1 MAAGIFNEFIIEKG
15 ATFSEVLEYLDGNGT
30 GIDLSSYTLRGKIKR
45 KVSDTNALCS
55 FTFTLANQGTNPGR
69 FTVSLTATQTAS
81 LPWNQDVYGAQKDT
95 LVYYD
100 IEAVLGAQVDR
111 ILQGTINLNPEV
123 TT

>member
-1 MAAGIFNEFIIEKG
+1 MAAGIFNDFIIEKG
-15 ATFSEVLEYLDGNGT
+15 ATFAEVLEYTDGNGV
-30 GIDLSSYTLRGKIKR
+30 GINLSSYTLRGKIKKR
-45 KVSDTNALCS
+45 VADATALCS
-55 FTFTLANQGTNPGR
+55 FTFTLADQNTNPGR
-69 FTVSLTATQTAS
+69 FTISLTATQTAA

-111 ILQGTINLNPEV
+111 LLQGSINLNPEV